1 MKLRRSMG
9 QLSDKVEIPMTPM
22 IDIVFQL
29 LTFFLFSFKISS
41 VEGDFNIRM
50 PLASP
55 TAATSLDTQLP
66 VKVRLAADAE
76 GNLASIRLDDR
87 ELPDFAALHQI
98 IMNRVGGDAGPG
110 AENNLEAELAC
121 DYNLKYRH
129 VIGAVTAV
137 SGYVTPNGRI
147 VKLIQKIKLSPPK
160 KPT

>member
-1 MKLRRSMG
+1 MKLRHSTG
-9 QLSDKVEIPMTPM
+9 GLSDKVEIPMTPM

-50 PLASP
+50 PLAGPASS
-55 TAATSLDTQLP
+55 TSLDTQLP
-66 VKVRLAADAE
+66 VKVRLAADAD

-87 ELPDFAALHQI
+87 ELPNFAALHEQ
-98 IMNRVGGDAGPG
+98 IMNRVGSDAGPA
-110 AENNLEAELAC
+110 AENALEAELAC

-137 SGYVTPNGRI
+137 SGYVTPDGHI
-147 VKLIQKIKLSPPK
+147 VKLIQKINLSPPK
-160 KPT
+160 KPN